1 MDQRIRRISVA
12 VLCVF
17 LLMTFTQTVFAAG
30 AKEKNPSEVKIGFM
44 SSLTGTFAA
53 VAEAQRKAFIYG
65 VEKTNA
71 EGGLSMPW
79 GKVKLIPV
87 TNDDE
92 AKLDIGNQ
100 RFRDMVNQGCFGISG
115 GVWNPLSAAL
125 NEEAKVTPVVYV
137 TGYVPAIDVF
147 KKGQPSDCTFSAA
160 FTPWTLGY
168 LNGQSIAQELGK
180 KKIYFL
186 SRNDSW
192 GQTIL
197 EGLQAAV
204 KDFGVEIVGTDSVN
218 LGTTDYSAVINKVKA
233 SNAEVFLFCQF
244 GGDAI
249 ACAKQSF
256 DMGLSKQCLLY
267 NCFITNIV
275 AGGLPR
281 EALDGLY
288 GLAYFYW
295 DSPNPRVKQFS
306 DGFMKRWNEPP
317 DAYGGCT
324 YVALEITLRGAEL
337 AGSFDPIKI
346 SEVLR
351 TKSVET
357 IKGAIRFRQDHQ
369 PIIEEASFLARGK
382 GAAAAKGQFD
392 YFDILKTY
400 GGESILPSLSY
411 MGY

>member
-1 MDQRIRRISVA
+1 MKQGKKRLAVT
-12 VLCVF
+12 VLCV
-17 LLMTFTQTVFAAG
+17 LLSLTLSQTVFAGG
-30 AKEKNPSEVKIGFM
+30 AKQENPSEVKIGFM

-53 VAEAQRKAFIYG
+53 VAESQRRAFLYG

-71 EGGLSMPW
+71 EGGLNMPW
-79 GKVKLIPV
+79 GKVKLVPV

-100 RFRDMVNQGCFGISG
+100 RFRDMVNQGCFGVSG

-147 KKGQPSDCTFSAA
+147 KKGQPSDSTFSAA

-204 KDFGVEIVGTDSVN
+204 KDFGVQIVGTDSVN
-218 LGTTDYSAVINKVKA
+218 LGTTDFSAVINKVKA
-233 SNAEVFLFCQF
+233 SDAEVFLFCQF

-249 ACAKQSF
+249 ACAKQAY
-256 DMGLSKQCLLY
+256 DMGLSKQCQLY
-267 NCFITNIV
+267 NCFITNVV

-281 EALDGLY
+281 EALDGLC

-295 DSPNPRVKQFS
+295 DSPNPKVKQFS

-337 AGSFDPIKI
+337 AGSFDPKKI

-351 TKSVET
+351 TKSVDT
-357 IKGAIRFRQDHQ
+357 IKGTIKFRQDHQ
-369 PIIEEASFLARGK
+369 PIIDEASFLVKGK
-382 GAAAAKGQFD
+382 GAAAAKSQFD
-392 YFDILKTY
+392 FFDILKTY
-400 GGESILPSLSY
+400 GGEGILPSLAY